1 MAKLICIDP
10 GHGGE
15 QPGSV
20 YGGMMEKD
28 ATLQI
33 GRMVARNLREVG
45 FDVIMTRDTD
55 EDVSLPRRCDIAN
68 DAGADAF
75 VSIHLNAAR
84 NRTAHGA
91 ETWKWHLN
99 KSDFAKDVQTA
110 LIAATGAKNRGVKS
124 SETFYV
130 LHHTVASAIVI
141 ECGFMSNNK
150 ERAKLFDAD
159 YQEKVAAGIAK
170 GIVKAFS

>member
-10 GHGGE
+10 GHGGC
-15 QPGSV
+15 QPGAV
-20 YGGMMEKD
+20 YGGLQEKD

-45 FDVIMTRDTD
+45 FDVIMTRDSD
-55 EDVSLPRRCDIAN
+55 EDISLRRRCDIAN

-75 VSIHLNAAR
+75 VSIHLNAAT

-91 ETWKWHLN
+91 ETWKWHKN
-99 KSDFAKDVQTA
+99 KSRLAGDVQTE
-110 LIAATGAKNRGVKS
+110 LLAATGAKNRGVRL

-130 LHHTVASAIVI
+130 LKHTLASALVV

-159 YQEKVAAGIAK
+159 YQEKVANGIAK
-170 GIVKAFS
+170 GIQKAFG

>member
-10 GHGGE
+10 GHGGC
-15 QPGSV
+15 QPGAV
-20 YGGMMEKD
+20 YGGLQEKD

-45 FDVIMTRDTD
+45 FDVIMTRDSD
-55 EDVSLPRRCDIAN
+55 EDISLRRRCNIAN
-68 DAGADAF
+68 DAGADAV
-75 VSIHLNAAR
+75 VSIHLNAAK
-84 NRTAHGA
+84 NRTAVGA
-91 ETWKWHLN
+91 ETWKWPKNTSSL
-99 KSDFAKDVQTA
+99 AKDVHTE
-110 LIAATGAKNRGVKS
+110 LVVATGAKDRGVKS
-124 SETFYV
+124 SKTFYV
-130 LHHTVASAIVI
+130 LKHTLASALVV

-159 YQEKVAAGIAK
+159 YQEKIAAGIAK